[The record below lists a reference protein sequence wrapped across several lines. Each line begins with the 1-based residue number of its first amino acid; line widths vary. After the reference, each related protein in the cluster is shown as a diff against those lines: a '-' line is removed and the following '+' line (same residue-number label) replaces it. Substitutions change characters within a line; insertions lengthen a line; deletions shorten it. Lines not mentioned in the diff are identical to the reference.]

1 MTNNV
6 GLAIGGGDTILW
18 FTISIEQRLLELV
31 TLDIIGTLNM
41 IFSAWLY
48 LVLLPPYHVQH

>member
-41 IFSAWLY
+41 IFSA
-48 LVLLPPYHVQH
+48 